1 MPAAWTTNVS
11 TRTVVAGVGYR
22 NLCDHSL
29 GLVLSDELAPI
40 ANPPALLVEDLSY
53 GPVAV
58 AQWFADEARVAPIT
72 RAIFVSAIERADGRP
87 PGTVAVYRWDRVL
100 PEPDAI
106 QRAVSDA
113 VTGVILLDNTLIVT
127 AWMKTLPAETI
138 VVEVEPLKHEFGDDL
153 SAPVAAV
160 YDDVKRLVVELAN
173 DPVAGRA
180 FPETSLGGDWV
191 STAVWKVTR

>member
-1 MPAAWTTNVS
+1 M
-11 TRTVVAGVGYR
+11 RTLVASVGYR

-29 GLVLSDELAPI
+29 GVVLTDELASI

-58 AQWFADEARVAPIT
+58 AQWFADEARTAPIT

-87 PGTVAVYRWDRVL
+87 PGTVAAYRWDQVL
-100 PEPDAI
+100 PQPDEI

-113 VTGVILLDNTLIVT
+113 VTGVILLDNTLVVT

-138 VVEVEPLKHEFGDDL
+138 VVEVEPLKHEFGDDM
-153 SAPVAAV
+153 SAAVAAV
-160 YDDVKRLVVELAN
+160 YDDVRRIVVELAN
-173 DPVAGRA
+173 DSVAGRA
-180 FPETSLGGDWV
+180 FPETPLGGDWV
-191 STAVWKVTR
+191 STAVWNVPR